1 MWQYP
6 SELFV
11 WKTQLS
17 SEEGPAARVLGN
29 SEEQKRALNSF
40 TIVPFRQG
48 EISCLNPGAQRARRR
63 ERRQVAVPAA
73 AGADAAVAAAECDRD
88 PKRQDLRRASDR
100 GDIRITDGSTIYK
113 TRLSQHKVEV

>member
-17 SEEGPAARVLGN
+17 SEEGPAARVLDN

-40 TIVPFRQG
+40 TIVPFLADTIFVHKASAFGDGRWPL
-48 EISCLNPGAQRARRR
+48 C
-63 ERRQVAVPAA
+63 VA
-73 AGADAAVAAAECDRD
+73 
-88 PKRQDLRRASDR
+88 S
-100 GDIRITDGSTIYK
+100 
-113 TRLSQHKVEV
+113 